1 MKRTMHPS
9 AKQLSSPAGATSVN
23 SLGLTENSIAVALHR
38 CPQGADS
45 FASYSC
51 DNTDRLISWMLPEV
65 TFS

>member
-1 MKRTMHPS
+1 MKRTMQPS
-9 AKQLSSPAGATSVN
+9 AKHLSSPTGETSFS
-23 SLGLTENSIAVALHR
+23 SLGLRRNSLAVALHR

-51 DNTDRLISWMLPEV
+51 EHTDRLISWILPEV